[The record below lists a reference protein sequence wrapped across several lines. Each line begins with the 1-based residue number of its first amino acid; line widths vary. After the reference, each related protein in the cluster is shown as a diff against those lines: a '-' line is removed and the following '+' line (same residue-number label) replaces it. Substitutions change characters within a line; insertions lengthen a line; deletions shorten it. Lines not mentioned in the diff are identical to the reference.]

1 MAKLQG
7 GNMPHYKY
15 LIVGGGMTA
24 DSAVAGIREVDPDGS
39 IGILAAEH
47 HLPYNR
53 PPLTKGLWKGKPL
66 EKIFRKP
73 DQKGAEVL
81 TGREGVSLD
90 PQARRVR
97 DQDGQEYTYEKLL
110 LATGGSPRQ
119 LPFGGDDILYY
130 RTLDDYQN
138 LRKQVEIGSQFT
150 VIGGG
155 FIGSEIAA
163 ALKMQG
169 QKVSMVFPEVG
180 IGARL
185 FPSDLAEF
193 LNDYYREKGVE
204 VLAGEM
210 VDGLERQGELFS
222 LHTKSGRGISAGQ
235 VIAGIGI
242 LPNTSLAEQAGIEVG
257 NGIIVDEFLRTN
269 QSNIFAAGDV
279 ASFYSPDL
287 GKRLRVE
294 HEDNANTMGRVA
306 GHNMAGDETPY
317 HHLPFFYSDLFD
329 LGYEAV
335 GDLDPGLETVA
346 DWQDP
351 YRKGVIYYLENGRVR
366 GVVLWNVW
374 DQVEAA
380 RKLIAEPG
388 PFEAKDLQGRISG

>member
-90 PQARRVR
+90 TQARRVR

>member
-1 MAKLQG
+1 
-7 GNMPHYKY
+7 MPHYKY

>member
-388 PFEAKDLQGRISG
+388 PFKAKDLQGRISG